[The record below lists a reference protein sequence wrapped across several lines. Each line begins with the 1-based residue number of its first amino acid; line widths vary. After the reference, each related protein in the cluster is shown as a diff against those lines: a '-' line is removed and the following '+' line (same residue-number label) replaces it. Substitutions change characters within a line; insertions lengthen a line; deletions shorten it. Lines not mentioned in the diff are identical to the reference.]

1 MLNKIRESYH
11 GTQPSTDPVLEVMNR
26 LPVHIVK
33 DYLQKINLKHA
44 GVLLGLQQS
53 ASGINI
59 ILTKRTTKLK
69 NHAGEISLPG
79 GSFDESQ
86 DSSIIETAVREANE
100 EIGLAQSSSEIIGF
114 VPPQISLGTGFIVTP
129 VIAFVE
135 DDFSPVRNQ
144 DEVEEIF
151 QVPLDFLMDQVNLE
165 HQHKV
170 YDEIKWSVYSYSY
183 EQYYIWGLTAQIIRK
198 FCNLINQ

>member
-11 GTQPSTDPVLEVMNR
+11 GTQPSNDPVLEVMNR
-26 LPVHIVK
+26 LPEHIVK

-69 NHAGEISLPG
+69 NHAGEVSFPG
-79 GSFDESQ
+79 GSFDEYQ
-86 DSSIIETAVREANE
+86 DSNIIETAIREADE
-100 EIGLAQSSSEIIGF
+100 EIGLAKSSSEIIGF

-135 DDFSPVRNQ
+135 DDFSPVPNQ

-165 HQHKV
+165 HQHQV

-198 FCNLINQ
+198 FCNLINR

>member
-1 MLNKIRESYH
+1 MLNKIRESYY
-11 GTQPSTDPVLEVMNR
+11 GTQPSNDPVLEVMNR
-26 LPVHIVK
+26 LPEHIVK
-33 DYLQKINLKHA
+33 DYLQKIYLKHA

-69 NHAGEISLPG
+69 NHAGEISFPG
-79 GSFDESQ
+79 GSYDGFQ
-86 DSSIIETAVREANE
+86 DKNIIETAIREANE
-100 EIGLAQSSSEIIGF
+100 EIGLAQTSSEIIGF

-135 DDFSPVRNQ
+135 DDFSPVPNP

-151 QVPLDFLMDQVNLE
+151 GESVN
-165 HQHKV
+165 
-170 YDEIKWSVYSYSY
+170 
-183 EQYYIWGLTAQIIRK
+183 
-198 FCNLINQ
+198 F